1 MKLKF
6 RADSKDWAIFGAY
19 CVALLYFVAIALL
32 NIVQFAKGDL
42 DHPFHGLNPFPA
54 FTPGFI
60 GLTIFCYIGA
70 LIASIYSVKDRFFDV
85 EEGFGFST
93 EAKKTSKG
101 YARWMTDK
109 ELKKELKEVNVQ
121 AKKADAGGI
130 PLINDGK
137 KMWVDDGEGHN
148 IIIGS
153 TGAGKTQIAIF
164 PLVHSLA
171 KHDESMIITDPKG
184 EIYEKTS
191 DMLKKK
197 GYNVVLLNFRD
208 PQKGSGWNPMHLPYK
223 YFKEGNVDKANELTD
238 DLAMNILYDENAQ
251 NQDPFWE
258 KTSADYFSGICLGLF
273 EDAEE
278 EEINLNSVNL
288 FTTVGEEK
296 CPPNSVYVNEYFKS
310 KDPNSPAYISAS
322 STIVSPT
329 DTRGSILS
337 VFKQK
342 IRLFAAR
349 ENLSE
354 MLSHSDFDFE
364 EIGSKKTAVFI
375 IVQDEKK
382 TYHSLVTIFLKQC
395 YEALVDYAQK
405 NGGQLPYRTNFILD
419 EFANMPP
426 LKDVDSMV
434 SAARSRKMRFYFVI
448 QNYAQLAEVYGK
460 EKGDTIRGNCTN
472 IVYLISTELAALK
485 EISEMCGEYEI
496 KEKDKDGK
504 EKKETR
510 PLITVSDLQRL
521 KFGEIILLRL
531 RSNPFRTKI
540 KPNFDIDWGEAE
552 KGGKA
557 TYPSREK
564 QTVHLFDLKAYVNKK
579 KEERMNNLVN
589 SVIPGLGRSNKM
601 PTSPQDLIKNIDAKI
616 AELEMEEAQ
625 RKAGKLTGTGGFGNN
640 MMPKPRSADD
650 LLKSIDA
657 KIAELEKEAMDDRKK
672 SKPVITSI
680 NPMFVGSK
688 DSSTIN
694 KLNANVSSKVSDEKK
709 PKIDSSL
716 SDNSKKFDN
725 KDFKRDSSKKSEKV
739 KISKKKLAKNDISKG
754 NSSDKKNV
762 KIDSKDFAA
771 KITSNVNKKKIDD
784 SKDKTNVTKNTIK
797 KDIKDSYVTD
807 DQFFDDFFA
816 DD

>member
-6 RADSKDWAIFGAY
+6 RAEAKDWALFGGY
-19 CVALLYFVAIALL
+19 CLVLLYFVAIAVL
-32 NIVQFAKGDL
+32 NVIQFAQGDV
-42 DHPFHGLNPFPA
+42 DHPFAGLNPFPA
-54 FTPGFI
+54 FAPGYF
-60 GLTIFCYIGA
+60 GLTIFSYIIA
-70 LIASIYSVKDRFFDV
+70 IIASIYSVKDRFFDL
-85 EEGFGFST
+85 EEGFGISL
-93 EAKKTSKG
+93 EGKKNTKG
-101 YARWMTDK
+101 YSRWLEPR
-109 ELKKELKEVNVQ
+109 ELKKELKMVKVQ
-121 AKKADAGGI
+121 DEKADAGGI

-191 DMLKKK
+191 EMLKKK

-251 NQDPFWE
+251 SQDPFWE

-273 EDAEE
+273 EDAKED
-278 EEINLNSVNL
+278 EINLNSVNL

-296 CPPNSVYVNEYFKS
+296 CGPNSVYVNEYFKS

-322 STIVSPT
+322 STIVAPNE
-329 DTRGSILS
+329 TRGSILS

-349 ENLSE
+349 DNLSE

-364 EIGSKKTAVFI
+364 DIGSKKTAVFI

-405 NGGQLPYRTNFILD
+405 NGGKLPYRTNFILD

-426 LKDVDSMV
+426 LKDVDAMV

-472 IVYLISTELAALK
+472 IIYLISTELAALE
-485 EISEMCGEYEI
+485 EISKMCGEYEV

-531 RSNPFRTKI
+531 RMNPFRTKI
-540 KPNFDIDWGEAE
+540 KPNFEIDWGSAE
-552 KGGKA
+552 KGGTA
-557 TYPSREK
+557 TYPQRNKEE
-564 QTVHLFDLKAYVNKK
+564 VHLFDLKGYVNAK
-579 KEERMNNLVN
+579 KEEKMSALVN
-589 SVIPGLGRSNKM
+589 QVMPGLGNKM
-601 PTSPQDLIKNIDAKI
+601 SGRPTSPADLIKNIDAKI
-616 AELEMEEAQ
+616 AELEKEERE
-625 RKAGKLTGTGGFGNN
+625 RKNKSQAISKIDPVK
-640 MMPKPRSADD
+640 MPTTSKKNPAD
-650 LLKSIDA
+650 LIKGIDA
-657 KIAELEKEAMDDRKK
+657 KIAELEKKE
-672 SKPVITSI
+672 
-680 NPMFVGSK
+680 
-688 DSSTIN
+688 N
-694 KLNANVSSKVSDEKK
+694 K
-709 PKIDSSL
+709 
-716 SDNSKKFDN
+716 
-725 KDFKRDSSKKSEKV
+725 
-739 KISKKKLAKNDISKG
+739 KISKEKNNDLSNIS
-754 NSSDKKNV
+754 
-762 KIDSKDFAA
+762 SKDFAD
-771 KITSNVNKKKIDD
+771 KIIKNVNKAVQKEDIKKD
-784 SKDKTNVTKNTIK
+784 STKNIKVDKTNSNKKDKTSNYN
-797 KDIKDSYVTD
+797 DNYVTD
-807 DQFFDDFFA
+807 DEFFDDFFA
-816 DD
+816 DDDM

>member
-19 CVALLYFVAIALL
+19 CVVLLYFVAIALL
-32 NIVQFAKGDL
+32 NVIQFAKGDL

-54 FTPGFI
+54 FAPGYI
-60 GLTIFCYIGA
+60 GLTIVCYIMA
-70 LIASIYSVKDRFFDV
+70 VIASIYSVKERFFDM
-85 EEGFGFST
+85 EKGFGFSFGS
-93 EAKKTSKG
+93 KKNSKG
-101 YARWMTDK
+101 YSRWLTDS
-109 ELKKELKEVNVQ
+109 ELKKELKMVSVQ
-121 AKKADAGGI
+121 AEKADAGGI
-130 PLINDGK
+130 PLINNGR

-153 TGAGKTQIAIF
+153 TGAGKTQVAIF

-184 EIYEKTS
+184 EIYEQTS
-191 DMLKKK
+191 DMLRKK

-223 YFKEGNVDKANELTD
+223 YYKEGNVDKANELTD

-251 NQDPFWE
+251 SQDPFWE

-273 EDAEE
+273 DDAKED
-278 EEINLNSVNL
+278 EINLNSVNL

-296 CPPNSVYVNEYFKS
+296 CGPNTVYVNEYFKS

-322 STIVSPT
+322 STIVAPN

-405 NGGQLPYRTNFILD
+405 NGGKLPYRTNFILD

-426 LKDVDSMV
+426 LKDVDAMV
-434 SAARSRKMRFYFVI
+434 SAARSRRMRFYFVI
-448 QNYAQLAEVYGK
+448 QNYAQLSEVYGK

-472 IVYLISTELAALK
+472 IVYLISTELAALE
-485 EISEMCGEYEI
+485 EISKMCGEYEI
-496 KEKDKDGK
+496 KEKDKDGN

-510 PLITVSDLQRL
+510 PLISVNDLQRL
-521 KFGEIILLRL
+521 KMGEIILLRL
-531 RSNPFRTKI
+531 RTDPFRTKL
-540 KPNFDIDWGEAE
+540 KMNYEIDWGPFE
-552 KGGKA
+552 KSGKA
-557 TYPSREK
+557 TYPQREK
-564 QTVHLFDLKAYVNKK
+564 EPVHLFDLKGFVDKIRNEKL
-579 KEERMNNLVN
+579 NNFAN
-589 SVIPGLGRSNKM
+589 SVIPGLGNKM
-601 PTSPQDLIKNIDAKI
+601 ASNNRGIPSNSSDFMKSIDSLVAGLEKKEKELKEKSSTPKNEVDI
-616 AELEMEEAQ
+616 
-625 RKAGKLTGTGGFGNN
+625 
-640 MMPKPRSADD
+640 
-650 LLKSIDA
+650 LKSIDA
-657 KIAELEKEAMDDRKK
+657 KIAELEKEEKELA
-672 SKPVITSI
+672 SK
-680 NPMFVGSK
+680 
-688 DSSTIN
+688 
-694 KLNANVSSKVSDEKK
+694 KVSE
-709 PKIDSSL
+709 P
-716 SDNSKKFDN
+716 
-725 KDFKRDSSKKSEKV
+725 
-739 KISKKKLAKNDISKG
+739 
-754 NSSDKKNV
+754 KKNV
-762 KIDSKDFAA
+762 SEVIKDIKPVSESKKDAGNKISSEDFAA
-771 KITSNVNKKKIDD
+771 KVTNMVNKSNLNNKKQEVIEKDV
-784 SKDKTNVTKNTIK
+784 SKVNEVSDNLKQNKEEKAEYI
-797 KDIKDSYVTD
+797 TD
-807 DQFFDDFFA
+807 DQFFDDFFS
-816 DD
+816 DDI

>member
-1 MKLKF
+1 MKFKV
-6 RADSKDWAIFGAY
+6 RAEAKDWALFGGY
-19 CVALLYFVAIALL
+19 CVVLLYFVAIAVL
-32 NIVQFAKGDL
+32 NVVQFAQGDV
-42 DHPFHGLNPFPA
+42 DHPFAGLNPFPA
-54 FTPGFI
+54 FSKGFF
-60 GLTIFCYIGA
+60 GLTIFSYIVA
-70 LIASIYSVKDRFFDV
+70 VIASIYSVKDRFFDL
-85 EEGFGFST
+85 EEGFGFSL
-93 EAKKTSKG
+93 EGKKNSKG
-101 YARWMTDK
+101 YSRWLEPR
-109 ELKKELKEVNVQ
+109 ELKKELKMVRVQ
-121 AKKADAGGI
+121 DEKANAGGI
-130 PLINDGK
+130 PLINNGK

-191 DMLKKK
+191 EMLRKK

-251 NQDPFWE
+251 SQDPFWE

-273 EDAEE
+273 EDAKED
-278 EEINLNSVNL
+278 EINLNSVNL

-296 CPPNSVYVNEYFKS
+296 CGPNSVYVNEYFKS

-322 STIVSPT
+322 STIVAPNE
-329 DTRGSILS
+329 TRGSILS

-349 ENLSE
+349 DNLSE

-426 LKDVDSMV
+426 LKDVDAMV

-472 IVYLISTELAALK
+472 IIYLISTELAALE
-485 EISEMCGEYEI
+485 EISKMCGEYEV

-531 RSNPFRTKI
+531 RMNPFRTKI
-540 KPNFDIDWGEAE
+540 KPNFEIDWGAAE

-557 TYPSREK
+557 TYPQRKKEE
-564 QTVHLFDLKAYVNKK
+564 VHLFDLKGYVNAK
-579 KEERMNNLVN
+579 KEEKMSALVN
-589 SVIPGLGRSNKM
+589 QVMPGLGNKM
-601 PTSPQDLIKNIDAKI
+601 SGRPASPADLIKNIDAKI
-616 AELEMEEAQ
+616 AELEKEELE
-625 RKAGKLTGTGGFGNN
+625 RKKNITSKPIGKIEPAKIPVPKKDFSDLT
-640 MMPKPRSADD
+640 K
-650 LLKSIDA
+650 KVDA
-657 KIAELEKEAMDDRKK
+657 KIAELEKEEKKVLDKASDKKEKLPKISSEDFAARITKNVNGSISKLEDKK
-672 SKPVITSI
+672 SSDGKSEVII
-680 NPMFVGSK
+680 N
-688 DSSTIN
+688 
-694 KLNANVSSKVSDEKK
+694 K
-709 PKIDSSL
+709 PKID
-716 SDNSKKFDN
+716 NDN
-725 KDFKRDSSKKSEKV
+725 KPNIDNYNEDFV
-739 KISKKKLAKNDISKG
+739 
-754 NSSDKKNV
+754 SD
-762 KIDSKDFAA
+762 DE
-771 KITSNVNKKKIDD
+771 
-784 SKDKTNVTKNTIK
+784 
-797 KDIKDSYVTD
+797 
-807 DQFFDDFFA
+807 FFDDFFA
-816 DD
+816 DDDM

>member
-1 MKLKF
+1 MKLKL
-6 RADSKDWAIFGAY
+6 RAEAKDWALFGGYA
-19 CVALLYFVAIALL
+19 VVLLYFVAIAVL
-32 NIVQFAKGDL
+32 NVIQFAQGDV
-42 DHPFHGLNPFPA
+42 DHPFAGLNPFPA
-54 FTPGFI
+54 FAPGFF
-60 GLTIFCYIGA
+60 GLTIFSYICA
-70 LIASIYSVKDRFFDV
+70 LIASIYSVKDRFFDL
-85 EEGFGFST
+85 EDGFGISL
-93 EAKKTSKG
+93 EGKKNTKG
-101 YARWMTDK
+101 YSRWLEPR
-109 ELKKELKEVNVQ
+109 ELKRELKMVKVQ
-121 AKKADAGGI
+121 EEKAEAGGI

-137 KMWVDDGEGHN
+137 RMWVDDGEGHN

-184 EIYEKTS
+184 DIYEQTS
-191 DMLKKK
+191 EMLKKK
-197 GYNVVLLNFRD
+197 GYNEVLLNFRD

-251 NQDPFWE
+251 SQDPFWE

-273 EDAEE
+273 EDAKE

-296 CPPNSVYVNEYFKS
+296 CGPNSVYVNEYFKS
-310 KDPNSPAYISAS
+310 KNPNSPAYISAS
-322 STIVSPT
+322 STIVAPNE
-329 DTRGSILS
+329 TRGSILS

-349 ENLSE
+349 DNLSE

-405 NGGQLPYRTNFILD
+405 NGGKLPYRTNFILD

-426 LKDVDSMV
+426 LKDVDAMV

-472 IVYLISTELAALK
+472 IVYLISTELAALE
-485 EISEMCGEYEI
+485 EISKMCGEYEI

-531 RSNPFRTKI
+531 RMNPFRTKI
-540 KPNFDIDWGEAE
+540 KPNFEINWGEAE

-557 TYPSREK
+557 TYPQREK
-564 QTVHLFDLKAYVNKK
+564 EEVHLFDLKGYVNQK
-579 KEERMNNLVN
+579 KEEKMSALVN
-589 SVIPGLGRSNKM
+589 QVMPGLGNKM
-601 PTSPQDLIKNIDAKI
+601 NNKPVSPADLIKNIDAKI
-616 AELEMEEAQ
+616 AELEKEEMA
-625 RKAGKLTGTGGFGNN
+625 RKSKIVSR
-640 MMPKPRSADD
+640 PKKVNKPIVS
-650 LLKSIDA
+650 K
-657 KIAELEKEAMDDRKK
+657 KELSVLPNKK
-672 SKPVITSI
+672 SQ
-680 NPMFVGSK
+680 
-688 DSSTIN
+688 
-694 KLNANVSSKVSDEKK
+694 L
-709 PKIDSSL
+709 KIDDKKQKVDL
-716 SDNSKKFDN
+716 S
-725 KDFKRDSSKKSEKV
+725 
-739 KISKKKLAKNDISKG
+739 KISS
-754 NSSDKKNV
+754 V
-762 KIDSKDFAA
+762 DFAD
-771 KITSNVNKKKIDD
+771 KITKNVNKIVQNSPINKKEDKIIKHDTYNDD
-784 SKDKTNVTKNTIK
+784 
-797 KDIKDSYVTD
+797 YVTD
-807 DQFFDDFFA
+807 DEFFDDFFS
-816 DD
+816 DDDI

>member
-1 MKLKF
+1 MKFKV
-6 RADSKDWAIFGAY
+6 RAEAKDWALFGGY
-19 CVALLYFVAIALL
+19 CVVLLYFVAIAVL
-32 NIVQFAKGDL
+32 NVVQFAQGDV
-42 DHPFHGLNPFPA
+42 DHPFAGLNPFPA
-54 FTPGFI
+54 FSKGFF
-60 GLTIFCYIGA
+60 GLTIFSYIVA
-70 LIASIYSVKDRFFDV
+70 VIASIYSVKDRFFDL
-85 EEGFGFST
+85 EEGFGFSL
-93 EAKKTSKG
+93 EGKKNTKG
-101 YARWMTDK
+101 YSRWLEPR
-109 ELKKELKEVNVQ
+109 ELKKELKMVRVQ
-121 AKKADAGGI
+121 DEKANAGGI
-130 PLINDGK
+130 PLINNGK

-191 DMLKKK
+191 EMLRKK

-251 NQDPFWE
+251 SQDPFWE

-273 EDAEE
+273 EDAKED
-278 EEINLNSVNL
+278 EINLNSVNL

-296 CPPNSVYVNEYFKS
+296 CGPNSVYVNEYFKS

-322 STIVSPT
+322 STIVAPNE
-329 DTRGSILS
+329 TRGSILS

-349 ENLSE
+349 DNLSE

-426 LKDVDSMV
+426 LKDVDAMV

-472 IVYLISTELAALK
+472 IIYLISTELAALE
-485 EISEMCGEYEI
+485 EISKMCGEYEV

-531 RSNPFRTKI
+531 RMNPFRTKI
-540 KPNFDIDWGEAE
+540 KPNFEIDWGAAE

-557 TYPSREK
+557 TYPQRKKEE
-564 QTVHLFDLKAYVNKK
+564 VHLFDLKGYVNAK
-579 KEERMNNLVN
+579 KEEKMSALVN
-589 SVIPGLGRSNKM
+589 QVMPGLGNKM
-601 PTSPQDLIKNIDAKI
+601 SGRPASPADLIKNIDAKI
-616 AELEMEEAQ
+616 AELEKEELE
-625 RKAGKLTGTGGFGNN
+625 RKKNIT
-640 MMPKPRSADD
+640 PKPIGKIEPAKIPVPKKDFSD
-650 LLKSIDA
+650 LTKKVDA
-657 KIAELEKEAMDDRKK
+657 KIAELEKEEKKVLDKTTDKKEKLPNISSEDFAARITKNVNGSISKFEEKK
-672 SKPVITSI
+672 SSDNKSEVINNKPKVD
-680 NPMFVGSK
+680 N
-688 DSSTIN
+688 DN
-694 KLNANVSSKVSDEKK
+694 KTNIDNK
-709 PKIDSSL
+709 PKIDNYNEDFV
-716 SDNSKKFDN
+716 SDD
-725 KDFKRDSSKKSEKV
+725 E
-739 KISKKKLAKNDISKG
+739 
-754 NSSDKKNV
+754 
-762 KIDSKDFAA
+762 
-771 KITSNVNKKKIDD
+771 
-784 SKDKTNVTKNTIK
+784 
-797 KDIKDSYVTD
+797 
-807 DQFFDDFFA
+807 FFDDFFA
-816 DD
+816 DDDM